1 MNTSPFFMPEEK
13 REFFSAYRRLLSGLS
28 SCLKPEDAPKMKAL
42 IRRVVAL
49 DCYGRDRNGINGLLR
64 NINTAV
70 IATHDIGLKRTPV
83 IALLLYRPVMKEAIT
98 LDEVE
103 RTFDADVALM
113 IRRLLKTSDLY
124 ARNTA
129 VNSENF
135 HHLLFSFAEDVR
147 VILVMIADR
156 LCMMR
161 MGKQIRDDNDRIRLA
176 TEVSYL
182 YAPLAHRLG
191 LYTIKSELE
200 DLSLKYIDPDR
211 YQYIKQKL
219 NETKRSRDRYIAE
232 FIRPVREKLEQ
243 AGLHFDIKGR
253 TKSIHSINNKLKKQH
268 VEFEGIY
275 DLFAIRIILD
285 TPPEAERSE
294 CWRAYS
300 IVTDMYQP
308 NPKRMRD
315 WLSVPKSN
323 GYESLHITVLGPDKR
338 WVEVQIRTRRMDEIA
353 ERGLAAHWKYK
364 GVKEERGLDE
374 FLSDVRAMLET
385 QSADPMD
392 LMKEFRTDLYQDEIY
407 VFTPTGEVI
416 KLAKGATVL
425 DFAFAI
431 HSKIGCGC
439 ISGKVNG
446 KNVPIRH
453 TLQNGDSVEVVTS
466 PTQSPK
472 RDWLTFVKTSKARS
486 KIKQALREESAKAAE
501 YAKELLQR
509 RFKNRK
515 IEVEE
520 ALLMRYIKKCGYK
533 TVTDFY
539 VDMAEGRRDANT
551 VIEDY
556 LEMERREHGETS
568 EHTEI
573 RSAEEFVAPSEPVES
588 RSDVLVIDKNL
599 TGVEYHL
606 AKCCNPI
613 FGDPIFGFVSTRG
626 IKIHRTNCPNAQD
639 MLSRFGYRTI
649 QARWSGKG
657 TDGYAVTL
665 HIVGNDD
672 LGIVT
677 NITSVISKESGV
689 MLRSINIDSVDGLF
703 QGNFTVTVKDT
714 ASLSVLT
721 KKLQAVRGV
730 KSIERLN
737 T

>member
-1 MNTSPFFMPEEK
+1 M
-13 REFFSAYRRLLSGLS
+13 
-28 SCLKPEDAPKMKAL
+28 
-42 IRRVVAL
+42 
-49 DCYGRDRNGINGLLR
+49 
-64 NINTAV
+64 
-70 IATHDIGLKRTPV
+70 
-83 IALLLYRPVMKEAIT
+83 
-98 LDEVE
+98 
-103 RTFDADVALM
+103 
-113 IRRLLKTSDLY
+113 
-124 ARNTA
+124 
-129 VNSENF
+129 
-135 HHLLFSFAEDVR
+135 
-147 VILVMIADR
+147 
-156 LCMMR
+156 
-161 MGKQIRDDNDRIRLA
+161 
-176 TEVSYL
+176 
-182 YAPLAHRLG
+182 
-191 LYTIKSELE
+191 
-200 DLSLKYIDPDR
+200 
-211 YQYIKQKL
+211 
-219 NETKRSRDRYIAE
+219 
-232 FIRPVREKLEQ
+232 
-243 AGLHFDIKGR
+243 
-253 TKSIHSINNKLKKQH
+253 
-268 VEFEGIY
+268 
-275 DLFAIRIILD
+275 
-285 TPPEAERSE
+285 
-294 CWRAYS
+294 
-300 IVTDMYQP
+300 
-308 NPKRMRD
+308 
-315 WLSVPKSN
+315 
-323 GYESLHITVLGPDKR
+323 
-338 WVEVQIRTRRMDEIA
+338 
-353 ERGLAAHWKYK
+353 
-364 GVKEERGLDE
+364 KEERGLVE

-439 ISGKVNG
+439 ISGKVYG

-730 KSIERLN
+730 KNIERLN